1 MEKERDF
8 YFWFPSWLILEE
20 LWRER
25 SKAVHAVYP
34 VIASFCHWQTGI
46 GWIGL
51 KKISR
56 YSGYSE
62 PKVVE
67 AVKEMEEH
75 WSNIF
80 SVKHSHRKVRSGR
93 KVNEYHLTL
102 PKKNNRG
109 GNFPF
114 HRMLIDE
121 LAWAKLSN
129 SARSLYPVMRATSKF
144 DMKIYNLLEDEGYHL
159 SEFEEAFFDREYDI
173 CLERRSNLA
182 WLAGISSDS
191 VKSALASLEENDFIE
206 PFEESYLTDDDDKP
220 SERKYYS
227 GWKVFLR
234 LP

>member
-1 MEKERDF
+1 MEKEVDF
-8 YFWFPSWLILEE
+8 YFWFPSGLILEE

-34 VIASFCHWQTGI
+34 VIASFCDWQTGI
-46 GWIGL
+46 SWIGL
-51 KKISR
+51 EKISE
-56 YSGYSE
+56 YSGYSV

-75 WSNIF
+75 WADIF
-80 SVKHSHRKVRSGR
+80 SVKRQHRKTRSGR
-93 KVNEYHLTL
+93 WVNEYHLIL

-121 LAWAKLSN
+121 LAWAKLTN
-129 SARSLYPVMRATSKF
+129 SARSLYPAMRTTSKF
-144 DMKIYNLLEDEGYHL
+144 DMKIYNLLEDEDYHP
-159 SEFEEAFFDREYDI
+159 SQFEDAFFDREYDI
-173 CLERRSNLA
+173 CLERRSDLA
-182 WLAGISSDS
+182 WLSGISSDS
-191 VKSALASLEENDFIE
+191 MKSALESLEENDFIK
-206 PFEESYLTDDDDKP
+206 PFEESILSDEEDEP
-220 SERKYYS
+220 QQKYYS

>member
-1 MEKERDF
+1 MGTERDF
-8 YFWFPSWLILEE
+8 YFWFPSRLILEE
-20 LWRER
+20 RWRER

-34 VIASFCHWQTGI
+34 VIAAFCDWRTGI

-51 KKISR
+51 NKISR
-56 YSGYSE
+56 FSGYSM
-62 PKVVE
+62 PKVIE

-80 SVKHSHRKVRSGR
+80 SVKHSHRKIRSGR

-114 HRMLIDE
+114 HRMLVDE

-144 DMKIYNLLEDEGYHL
+144 DMKIYNLLEDEGYHP
-159 SEFEEAFFDREYDI
+159 SQFEEAFFDREYDI
-173 CLERRSNLA
+173 CTEGRSELVR
-182 WLAGISSDS
+182 LAGISSDS
-191 VKSALASLEENDFIE
+191 LKSALESLEENDFIE
-206 PFEESYLTDDDDKP
+206 PFEESYWPDDDDEP
-220 SERKYYS
+220 RRKYYS